1 MEPQQCH
8 SCHTGMVRAVL
19 CQRGGEFD
27 SLWTGVGAEA
37 VGTVLKETKDK
48 KLLLYFRQLMNENVD

>member
-1 MEPQQCH
+1 MEPLRCH

-19 CQRGGEFD
+19 GQRGGEFD

-48 KLLLYFRQLMNENVD
+48 KLLLYFRRLMNENVD